1 MKLRSKLRMLGV
13 VLAISVGP
21 AAFADQ
27 LNLKL
32 ANVVSNKT
40 ADIPTYSI
48 SFKNGAVVLGIVGDF
63 WTNSRLGSS
72 WKATGPSASELAL
85 AKVALNLLLR
95 PLNLAKFSTL
105 LQKPLIARA
114 LSQRGWKVY
123 KLDEPPLVVKVP
135 EAPAFAL
142 LGLNMAALLGLAVI
156 FRRRIVQLN

>member
-1 MKLRSKLRMLGV
+1 MKLRSKLRMMGV

-48 SFKNGAVVLGIVGDF
+48 SVKNGAVVLGIVGDF

-72 WKATGPSASELAL
+72 WKPTGPSASELAL

-114 LSQRGWKVY
+114 LSQGGWKVY
-123 KLDEPPLVVKVP
+123 KLDEPRLVVKVP
-135 EAPAFAL
+135 EASAFAL